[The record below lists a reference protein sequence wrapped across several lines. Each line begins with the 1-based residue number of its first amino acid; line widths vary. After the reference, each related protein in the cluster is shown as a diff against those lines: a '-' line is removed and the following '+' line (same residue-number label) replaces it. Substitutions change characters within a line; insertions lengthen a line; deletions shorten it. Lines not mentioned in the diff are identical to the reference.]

1 MVIAVS
7 DVLVRLSY
15 LTRPFSKYKY
25 SLTFDLDQFLINFK
39 VGHSF
44 WKGSTIAFNF
54 TSLFVMTRP
63 PFGYQ
68 QFDLLTCMW
77 KTSIIAI
84 SCSTGAWVSRRL
96 MIWNNLWLHILTS
109 WKLGRNMSWY
119 TSKLNRFYLSDC
131 INFEGKNWIK
141 FHYFTLILLMS
152 SCF

>member
-119 TSKLNRFYLSDC
+119 K
-131 INFEGKNWIK
+131 WIK
-141 FHYFTLILLMS
+141 SLL
-152 SCF
+152 FEWLYKFWR

>member
-84 SCSTGAWVSRRL
+84 SCSTGAWYE
-96 MIWNNLWLHILTS
+96 IIYDFIFWPHGNLVEICHD
-109 WKLGRNMSWY
+109 